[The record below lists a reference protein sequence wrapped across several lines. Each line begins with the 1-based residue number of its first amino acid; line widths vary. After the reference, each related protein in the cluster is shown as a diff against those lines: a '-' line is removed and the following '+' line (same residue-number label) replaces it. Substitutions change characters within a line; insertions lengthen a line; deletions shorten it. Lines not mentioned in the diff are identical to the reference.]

1 MHLPLLITFKLPQ
14 ILMLFMIVEHFKNGD
29 PKPIRERFVRD
40 GRMMPDNIV
49 YHASWIDPQSARCF
63 QVMEATDAE
72 KLNVWMNCWDD
83 LIDFEIIPILSS
95 QEYWSQFE

>member
-1 MHLPLLITFKLPQ
+1 
-14 ILMLFMIVEHFKNGD
+14 MLFMIIEHFKNGD

-40 GRMMPDNIV
+40 GRMMPDNLV
-49 YHASWIDPQSARCF
+49 YHASWIDPQNARCF

-72 KLNVWMNCWDD
+72 RLNVWTSCWDD
-83 LIDFEIIPILSS
+83 LVDFEIIPILSS